1 MSNGVMTKKPLT
13 ALAAISLAASAVLG
27 SAPAAS
33 ASSKPTVVVTQLPA
47 QVRLIPGEHILLSL
61 STNKTTGYTWTAKV
75 TGKTSA
81 VKVFEGAYAAPA
93 STNGMVGVPGTT
105 TWEIEAK
112 AVGTAT
118 VNVIATSPG
127 GTADAPQKLTIIVMK
142 KQ

>member
-1 MSNGVMTKKPLT
+1 MSNGLMTKKPLI
-13 ALAAISLAASAVLG
+13 ALAAVSLAATAAVG
-27 SAPAAS
+27 ISPAAT
-33 ASSKPTVVVTQLPA
+33 AATKPTLVVTQLPA

-61 STNKTTGYTWTAKV
+61 STNKTTGYTWTTKV

-81 VKVFEGAYAAPA
+81 VKVYEGVYAAPESA
-93 STNGMVGVPGTT
+93 NGMVGVPGTT
-105 TWEIEAK
+105 TWDIAAK

-118 VNVIATSPG
+118 VNIIATSPG